1 MVNNNMVNNNND
13 NVFTITIVRDETGDQ
28 CDHSNITQLTVTPDN
43 GRVGNCQWLS
53 IFLQPVLFIVI
64 VTWQRTLVIKC

>member
-1 MVNNNMVNNNND
+1 MVNNNMLNNND

-43 GRVGNCQWLS
+43 GRVGNCQWL
-53 IFLQPVLFIVI
+53 INQCYLLLLLPGNEQL
-64 VTWQRTLVIKC
+64 W